1 MPTQALGSLHFQLES
16 FWTAF
21 QVYPDCTVKGVVLRH
36 AGEHAIFADLS
47 HYGHSGCF
55 LNDCICVSQLCIL
68 SICFQWFWPFSNGL
82 LDEFHGTR
90 RDARVIPLPKP
101 LTRRCQVSSPTSL
114 KRWIRAFVQG
124 HVQPRKSVAIGAMV
138 SSTAPRSA
146 FFVNLMKA
154 PWSFFLKKKRMVEV
168 FIVGYKADFNQ
179 PSIMIMISMH
189 QMYIDV

>member
-1 MPTQALGSLHFQLES
+1 M
-16 FWTAF
+16 
-21 QVYPDCTVKGVVLRH
+21 KGVVLRH

-55 LNDCICVSQLCIL
+55 LNDCICVSQLCIF

-82 LDEFHGTR
+82 LDEIRGTR

-154 PWSFFLKKKRMVEV
+154 PVFFLKKKKGGGKNCR
-168 FIVGYKADFNQ
+168 IQGWLQ
-179 PSIMIMISMH
+179 PTIYYDHDINAWNVYRCIW
-189 QMYIDV
+189 